1 MVLCIIREKT
11 YASYTAS
18 IAAGPCVGELQN
30 ITTDIIKIDLICSFT
45 TSQKYICVA
54 WEKG

>member
-18 IAAGPCVGELQN
+18 IAAGPCVGELEN